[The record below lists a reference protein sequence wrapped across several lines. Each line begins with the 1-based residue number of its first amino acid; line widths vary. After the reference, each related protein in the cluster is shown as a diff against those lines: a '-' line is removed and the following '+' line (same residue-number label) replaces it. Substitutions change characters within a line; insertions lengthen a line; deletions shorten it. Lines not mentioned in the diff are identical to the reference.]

1 MCVNSRPRS
10 KLSVYFVQ
18 EMFLADGRTIVVYTA
33 EEIHVLVDKFESAA
47 RNVSL
52 TMIINKDEC
61 LYQPSKLVIP
71 LPVPSNIRMNNKN
84 FF

>member
-18 EMFLADGRTIVVYTA
+18 EMFLADV
-33 EEIHVLVDKFESAA
+33 EEIHVLVDKFKSAA

-52 TMIINKDEC
+52 TMIIKKYEC

>member
-18 EMFLADGRTIVVYTA
+18 EMFLADV

-71 LPVPSNIRMNNKN
+71 LPVPSNIWINNKK

>member
-18 EMFLADGRTIVVYTA
+18 EMFLADV

-61 LYQPSKLVIP
+61 LYQPSKLVVLP
-71 LPVPSNIRMNNKN
+71 PVPSYIRINNEN
-84 FF
+84 LV